1 MDLLK
6 EYKNLYD
13 HWLEEFQNEELTVL
27 SQNIFTNYKKFLE
40 FIKNFEVK
48 EKNEIKK
55 EIIETYKQNVKF
67 LFDDLLKIREIKIV
81 NSALTLEELDIDS
94 LFEAEKLFFQNLIA
108 SIKGFQKVK
117 SLSFYEDD
125 KILAFPEI
133 KSVINEEKL
142 EDDKTK
148 PIENDLK
155 ETLQNEIIEEKS
167 ERQEQISYKM
177 IRFIKNTP
185 ALVGIDLLNYGPFQK
200 EDIANIPLENAKI
213 LVNEKQAKF
222 ILIN

>member
-67 LFDDLLKIREIKIV
+67 LFDDLLKMREIKIV
-81 NSALTLEELDIDS
+81 NSALTLEELNIDS

-117 SLSFYEDD
+117 SLSIYEED
-125 KILAFPEI
+125 KIFTFPEI

-142 EDDKTK
+142 EDDDTN
-148 PIENDLK
+148 PIENNLK
-155 ETLQNEIIEEKS
+155 ETLHDEIIEEKS
-167 ERQEQISYKM
+167 EMHEQISYKM

-185 ALVGIDLLNYGPFQK
+185 ALVGIDLLNYGPFKK
-200 EDIANIPLENAKI
+200 EDIANIPQENAKI
-213 LVNEKQAKF
+213 LVNEKLAEF
-222 ILIN
+222 IKID

>member
-1 MDLLK
+1 MNLLK

-67 LFDDLLKIREIKIV
+67 LFDDLLKMREIKII
-81 NSALTLEELDIDS
+81 NYALTLEELDIDS

-117 SLSFYEDD
+117 SLSIYEDD
-125 KILAFPEI
+125 KIFTFPEI
-133 KSVINEEKL
+133 KSVINEENL
-142 EDDKTK
+142 EDDETN
-148 PIENDLK
+148 PIENNMQ
-155 ETLQNEIIEEKS
+155 ETLHDEIIEEKS
-167 ERQEQISYKM
+167 EMHEQISYKM

-185 ALVGIDLLNYGPFQK
+185 ALVGIDLLNYGPFKK
-200 EDIANIPLENAKI
+200 EDIANIPQENAKI
-213 LVNEKQAKF
+213 LVNEKVAEF
-222 ILIN
+222 IKID